1 MYSVRRQSLLA
12 GQLPADGSSVPPS
25 PRTPL
30 SAATRK
36 SFSLTQVLGTPRSN
50 GSLASLKTID
60 LPGAGAQQL
69 LSPSPAPNA
78 VQPRRNLV
86 LNLIIVR
93 HAETDLNVRRPRVVQ
108 SNIDNPLNKKGLQQA
123 MLLAY
128 RLRHEKIDY
137 IYSSPLTRCR
147 QVHFIQFL
155 RKSRFHDKAVLYDDR
170 LNEQNLGDL
179 TGLTWLDAKR
189 RLKALDRTFDEYL
202 SDPSHKA
209 ETDDDLKERIISV
222 YIDVVE
228 KHVLEPNRIH
238 YARPAGATSQSNLL
252 VDSYG
257 PATPVTAVPP
267 PAPHAAGRLPTKEC
281 TVVLVTH
288 GGPIKHLLAH
298 LVEELGF
305 STTPRPAPGHGVHH
319 AMRVARRAKHRTA
332 TPSTTNPKLA
342 AYRRRVST
350 SGAPAPPAPRLTQF
364 PKNTGLYAV
373 RLARHY
379 DPSTDEYDWSGRVGR
394 FNCVAHLAGSSWLTV
409 APKGTPHG
417 VVERVPMVA
426 TVTIAPANGPAAGGK
441 VRAVVA
447 KEGQAEGGNGAGTVT
462 LVKYKRAK
470 RDLKKE
476 RAAAAAE
483 KAAGTGMGKARGTGG
498 QAGGSASGG
507 ARGMMRMFGK
517 MFTGGDATT
526 TSAAPGAPG
535 GTAVGAPA
543 GEEKRNKSLGW

>member
-12 GQLPADGSSVPPS
+12 GHLPDGAVPPPS

-36 SFSLTQVLGTPRSN
+36 SFSLTQALGTPRSN
-50 GSLASLKTID
+50 GSLASLKTTD

-69 LSPSPAPNA
+69 LSPAPAPNA

-86 LNLIIVR
+86 LNLILVR

-108 SNIDNPLNKKGLQQA
+108 SNIDNPLNQKGLQQA

-128 RLRHEKIDY
+128 RLRNEKIDY

-147 QVHFIQFL
+147 QTAEEIA
-155 RKSRFHDKAVLYDDR
+155 RFHDKAVLYDDR

-179 TGLTWLDAKR
+179 TGLSWLDAKR

-202 SDPSHKA
+202 SDPSHRA

-238 YARPAGATSQSNLL
+238 YARPATSQSNLL

-257 PATPVTAVPP
+257 PATPATPATAA
-267 PAPHAAGRLPTKEC
+267 PAPAPAHAPGGRLPTKEC

-305 STTPRPAPGHGVHH
+305 ATAPRPAPGTGAHH
-319 AMRVARRAKHRTA
+319 AAHVARRNKHRA
-332 TPSTTNPKLA
+332 SSAAKLA
-342 AYRRRVST
+342 SQRRRVST
-350 SGAPAPPAPRLTQF
+350 SGASAPPAPRLTQF

-379 DPSTDEYDWSGRVGR
+379 DPSTDEYDWSGRVAR
-394 FNCVAHLAGSSWLTV
+394 FNCVAHLAGSTWLAV

-417 VVERVPMVA
+417 VVEKVPLVA
-426 TVTIAPANGPAAGGK
+426 KVAMAASGPAGGK
-441 VRAVVA
+441 VPVA
-447 KEGQAEGGNGAGTVT
+447 AKDGENGSGAGPVA

-483 KAAGTGMGKARGTGG
+483 KAAGTGVGKARGTSTTAG
-498 QAGGSASGG
+498 QGSGG
-507 ARGMMRMFGK
+507 ARGMMRMLGK

-526 TSAAPGAPG
+526 TAAPGAPG
-535 GTAVGAPA
+535 GTAAGAPA
-543 GEEKRNKSLGW
+543 GEDKRNKSLGW

>member
-12 GQLPADGSSVPPS
+12 GQLPDGAVPPPS

-30 SAATRK
+30 SAVTRK
-36 SFSLTQVLGTPRSN
+36 SFSLAQALGTPRSN

-69 LSPSPAPNA
+69 LSPAPVANA

-86 LNLIIVR
+86 LNLILVR

-128 RLRHEKIDY
+128 RLRNEKIDY

-147 QVHFIQFL
+147 QTAEEIA
-155 RKSRFHDKAVLYDDR
+155 RFHDKAVLYDDR

-179 TGLTWLDAKR
+179 TGLSWLDAKR

-238 YARPAGATSQSNLL
+238 YARPAGSTSQSNLL

-267 PAPHAAGRLPTKEC
+267 APAHAPQGRLPTKEC

-288 GGPIKHLLAH
+288 GGPIKHLLSH
-298 LVEELGF
+298 LVEELEF
-305 STTPRPAPGHGVHH
+305 ATTPRPAPGSGVHH
-319 AMRVARRAKHRTA
+319 AAHVARRNKHRT
-332 TPSTTNPKLA
+332 TSSTSKPVSAALA
-342 AYRRRVST
+342 RRRVST
-350 SGAPAPPAPRLTQF
+350 SGASAPPAPRLTQF
-364 PKNTGLYAV
+364 PKNTGIYAV
-373 RLARHY
+373 QLARHY
-379 DPSTDEYDWSGRVGR
+379 DPATDEYDWSGRVAR
-394 FNCVAHLAGSSWLTV
+394 FNCVAHLAGTGWLAV

-426 TVTIAPANGPAAGGK
+426 KVTMAASGLAGGRVPAASVGAKDQGDGTNGG
-441 VRAVVA
+441 
-447 KEGQAEGGNGAGTVT
+447 GGAVT

-483 KAAGTGMGKARGTGG
+483 KAAGAVGKARGAGAG
-498 QAGGSASGG
+498 QGNGG
-507 ARGMMRMFGK
+507 ARGMMRMLGK

-526 TSAAPGAPG
+526 ATAAAPGAPG
-535 GTAVGAPA
+535 GPTTTGEPA

>member
-12 GQLPADGSSVPPS
+12 GQLPTDGSVPPS

-36 SFSLTQVLGTPRSN
+36 SFSLTQALGTPRSN

-60 LPGAGAQQL
+60 LPGGAGAQQL
-69 LSPSPAPNA
+69 LSPAPAPNA

-86 LNLIIVR
+86 LNLILVR

-108 SNIDNPLNKKGLQQA
+108 SNIDNPLNQKGLQQA

-147 QVHFIQFL
+147 QTAEEIA
-155 RKSRFHDKAVLYDDR
+155 RFHDKAVLYDDR

-179 TGLTWLDAKR
+179 TGLSWLDAKR

-202 SDPSHKA
+202 SDPTHKA

-238 YARPAGATSQSNLL
+238 YARPATSQSNLL

-257 PATPVTAVPP
+257 PATPVTAIPP
-267 PAPHAAGRLPTKEC
+267 PQVVPGRLPTKEC

-305 STTPRPAPGHGVHH
+305 STNARPAPGQGVHH
-319 AMRVARRAKHRTA
+319 ADHVARRNKHRS
-332 TPSTTNPKLA
+332 TPPPSKPAPELA
-342 AYRRRVST
+342 SHRRRVST
-350 SGAPAPPAPRLTQF
+350 SGASEPPAPRLTQF
-364 PKNTGLYAV
+364 PKNTGLYAA

-379 DPSTDEYDWSGRVGR
+379 DPSTDEYDWGGRVER
-394 FNCVAHLAGSSWLTV
+394 FNCVAHLAGSSWLVV

-417 VVERVPMVA
+417 VVEKVPLVA
-426 TVTIAPANGPAAGGK
+426 KVTMAAASGPTGGK
-441 VRAVVA
+441 VPAAVP
-447 KEGQAEGGNGAGTVT
+447 KEGEGAAGALT
-462 LVKYKRAK
+462 LVKYKREK

-483 KAAGTGMGKARGTGG
+483 KAAGPVGAGKARAPGSSSGPGTG
-498 QAGGSASGG
+498 GG
-507 ARGMMRMFGK
+507 ARGMMRMLGK
-517 MFTGGDATT
+517 MFTGGDAPTA
-526 TSAAPGAPG
+526 SAAPGAPG
-535 GTAVGAPA
+535 GTAGTGAPT